1 MGNEGGGGNL
11 MQEWVVMGV
20 NLVGKSVQEQGA
32 TGGGGGCKMMQELV
46 G

>member
-20 NLVGKSVQEQGA
+20 NLVGKLVQEQGA
-32 TGGGGGCKMMQELV
+32 TGGGVKMMQELV